1 MQYLD
6 LIAQKVE
13 DQKCECLA
21 SKTGDLIDLLTEVED
36 YIENAVNPLADEF
49 KILELIDEEEN
60 LLNF

>member
-1 MQYLD
+1 VKPIFEYLD

-36 YIENAVNPLADEF
+36 YIENAVNPLAD
-49 KILELIDEEEN
+49 
-60 LLNF
+60 